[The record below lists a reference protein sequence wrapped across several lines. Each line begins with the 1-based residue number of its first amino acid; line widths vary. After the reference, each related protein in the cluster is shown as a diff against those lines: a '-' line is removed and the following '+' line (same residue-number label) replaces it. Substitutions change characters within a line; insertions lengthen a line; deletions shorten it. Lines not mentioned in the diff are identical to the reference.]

1 MCNLATCTCIWI
13 HVSIF
18 MCLLL
23 MYTWFNCHD
32 LEFRFAY
39 CSTCAGNVYN
49 IPLAIWL
56 QKTFPQ
62 TNPLVYVTPT
72 PDMSINPSRYVDTNG
87 VVYLPYLSDWK
98 DGRSDLATLVQVLCG
113 VFAENVPVYSRR
125 SQGWGPQPSQ
135 PPSSYQSPGK

>member
-1 MCNLATCTCIWI
+1 MPFGPVHYMYMYVYILCRKKHI
-13 HVSIF
+13 HVHVHMF
-18 MCLLL
+18 LYL
-23 MYTWFNCHD
+23 Y
-32 LEFRFAY
+32 
-39 CSTCAGNVYN
+39 AGNVYN
-49 IPLAIWL
+49 IPLVIWL

-72 PDMSINPSRYVDTNG
+72 PEMSINPSRYVDTSG
-87 VVYLPYLSDWK
+87 VVYLPYLTDWK

-135 PPSSYQSPGK
+135 PPTSYQSPSRYM